1 MLAVV
6 VVLVVVVFVEFSMNV
21 GRLLTICV
29 HYRQYAL
36 ISDLGVLSFSL
47 GQMSMELSD
56 FRSRTN
62 RSVHQRGVVAL
73 FVHVYEHSRYHP
85 RQAAQLTCV
94 SSITAYSVLFWP
106 SHLLENSGQIGE
118 HNDATARWVRWNR
131 TSASGVLISAL
142 NLVPIMMYFQRFYL
156 IAVLIMSQDQLSCSI
171 MWIISSYTWMHIHA
185 DSVGMVAILWQNYQ
199 RWHLM
204 IDLSHQWRSWEE

>member
-6 VVLVVVVFVEFSMNV
+6 VVLVVVVFVVFSMNV

-36 ISDLGVLSFSL
+36 ISDLGVLSFS

-73 FVHVYEHSRYHP
+73 LVHVYELSRYHL

-94 SSITAYSVLFWP
+94 SGITAYYVLF
-106 SHLLENSGQIGE
+106 
-118 HNDATARWVRWNR
+118 
-131 TSASGVLISAL
+131 
-142 NLVPIMMYFQRFYL
+142 
-156 IAVLIMSQDQLSCSI
+156 
-171 MWIISSYTWMHIHA
+171 
-185 DSVGMVAILWQNYQ
+185 
-199 RWHLM
+199 
-204 IDLSHQWRSWEE
+204 